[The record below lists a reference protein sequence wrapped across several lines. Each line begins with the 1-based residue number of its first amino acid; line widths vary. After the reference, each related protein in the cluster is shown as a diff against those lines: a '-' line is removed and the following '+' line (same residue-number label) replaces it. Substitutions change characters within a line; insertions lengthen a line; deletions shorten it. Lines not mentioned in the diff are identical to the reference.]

1 MDSAKEIHRL
11 AVTETAETNRP
22 RRLYV
27 HTMAT
32 RPSLEPFDTAESKL
46 VSYREAPNNLEA
58 EQALLG
64 ALLLNN
70 EAFNRV
76 ADFLKPEHFHLPVHG
91 RVYTAIGRLID
102 RGQIANPVTLKH
114 MFEGDEA
121 LSDAGGA
128 QYLARLA
135 GAAVTIINAQHY
147 GRTIHDL
154 ALRRSLIRIGE
165 DMVLNAYE
173 ASLDADANDQIES
186 VEQKLFNL
194 AEEGLAESGF
204 KTFTESAANA
214 ISHIEAAYKHEH
226 RLVGVTSGLIDLD
239 ELLGGLHASDL
250 LILAGR
256 PGMGK
261 TALATTIAYNAARA
275 YRSEKDEFGRNKRI
289 DGAVVG
295 FFSLDMSAEQ
305 LATRVLAQEA
315 RIPSIHLRR
324 GKITSDDF
332 HRVVRASQEIE
343 RLPLFI
349 DDTPQLTIP
358 GLRARARRLKRQH
371 DLSLIIVDYLQLMR
385 PTDSTRLNNRVQEIS
400 EVTQGLKALAKE
412 LNVPVIALSQLS
424 RAVES
429 RDDKRPQ
436 LADLRESGSIEQD
449 ADVVMFVY
457 REAYYLQRHEPDPAD
472 PAKHAEWR
480 EKMDRIHRRADLIV
494 AKQRHGP
501 TDSIE
506 LDFDAAFTAFGNRA
520 REGEA
525 LPPPEAPPF

>member
-1 MDSAKEIHRL
+1 
-11 AVTETAETNRP
+11 
-22 RRLYV
+22 
-27 HTMAT
+27 MAT
-32 RPSLEPFDTAESKL
+32 RPILETFEPPAPKL
-46 VSYREAPNNLEA
+46 APYREAPNNLEA

-76 ADFLKPEHFHLPVHG
+76 ADFLKAEHFYLPVHG
-91 RVYTAIGRLID
+91 RLYATIGKLID

-121 LSDAGGA
+121 LSEAGGA

-135 GAAVTIINAQHY
+135 GSAVTIINAQHY

-154 ALRRSLIRIGE
+154 ALRRALIGIGE
-165 DMVLNAYE
+165 EMVLNAYE
-173 ASLDADANDQIES
+173 ATLDADANNQIES
-186 VEQKLFNL
+186 VEQKLFHL

-204 KTFTESAANA
+204 KTFTESAASA
-214 ISHIEAAYKHEH
+214 ISHIEAAYKHDH
-226 RLVGVTSGLIDLD
+226 RLVGVTSGLADLD

-261 TALATTIAYNAARA
+261 TALATTIAFNAAKA
-275 YRSEKDEFGRNKRI
+275 YRGEKDEMGRMRRV

-295 FFSLDMSAEQ
+295 FFSLEMSAEQ

-324 GKITSDDF
+324 GKISGDDF

-385 PTDSTRLNNRVQEIS
+385 PTDSARMNNRVQEIS

-412 LNVPVIALSQLS
+412 LNIPVIALSQLS

-457 REAYYLQRHEPDPAD
+457 RESYYLQRQEPDPAD
-472 PAKHAEWR
+472 SAKHAEWR
-480 EKMDRIHRRADLIV
+480 ERMDRIHRRADLIV

-501 TDSIE
+501 TDSVE
-506 LDFDAAFTAFGNRA
+506 LDFDAAFTSFGNRV
-520 REGEA
+520 RDSNMH
-525 LPPPEAPPF
+525 PPPEAPPF

>member
-1 MDSAKEIHRL
+1 MAARPTPLMPVEP
-11 AVTETAETNRP
+11 AETTLTP
-22 RRLYV
+22 
-27 HTMAT
+27 
-32 RPSLEPFDTAESKL
+32 
-46 VSYREAPNNLEA
+46 YREPPSNVEA

-70 EAFNRV
+70 EVINRV
-76 ADFLKPEHFHLPVHG
+76 GDFLKPEHFYQPVHG
-91 RVYTAIGRLID
+91 RIFAAVSRLVD

-114 MFEGDEA
+114 VFEGDDD
-121 LSDAGGA
+121 LSEVGGA

-135 GAAVTIINAQHY
+135 GSAVTIINAQHY
-147 GRTIHDL
+147 ARTIHDL
-154 ALRRSLIRIGE
+154 ALRRSLIGIGE
-165 DMVLNAYE
+165 ELVIDSYE
-173 ASLDADANDQIES
+173 AKLESDANTLIETA
-186 VEQKLFNL
+186 EQKLFRL
-194 AEEGLAESGF
+194 AEDGMVGTGF
-204 KTFTESAANA
+204 QSFNQSAAQA
-214 ISHIEAAYKHEH
+214 IEQIEAAYKHDH
-226 RLVGVTSGLIDLD
+226 RLVGVTSGLIDVD

-275 YRSEKDEFGRNKRI
+275 YRAEKDELGRNKRV

-295 FFSLDMSAEQ
+295 FFSLEMSSEQ
-305 LATRVLAQEA
+305 LATRILAQAA

-324 GKITSDDF
+324 GKISTDDF
-332 HRVVRASQEIE
+332 HRVVQAAQEIE
-343 RLPLFI
+343 RLPLYI

-358 GLRARARRLKRQH
+358 ALRARARRLKRQH
-371 DLSLIIVDYLQLMR
+371 DLSLIVVDYLQLMR
-385 PTDSTRLNNRVQEIS
+385 PTDSTRLNNRVQEVS

-449 ADVVMFVY
+449 ADVVMFIY
-457 REAYYLQRHEPDPAD
+457 REAYYQQRREPDPTDA
-472 PAKHAEWR
+472 AKHAEWR
-480 EKMDRIHRRADLIV
+480 ERMDRIHRRADLIV

-501 TDSIE
+501 TDTIE
-506 LDFDAAFTAFGNRA
+506 LDFDSTLTLFGNRA
-520 REGEA
+520 RDGGSYA
-525 LPPPEAPPF
+525 SADEAPF

>member
-1 MDSAKEIHRL
+1 MTFSTIDAS
-11 AVTETAETNRP
+11 
-22 RRLYV
+22 
-27 HTMAT
+27 
-32 RPSLEPFDTAESKL
+32 EPERIA
-46 VSYREAPNNLEA
+46 YREPPHNLEA

-70 EAFNRV
+70 EVINRIG
-76 ADFLKPEHFHLPVHG
+76 DFLKAEHFYLPVHG
-91 RVYTAIGRLID
+91 RVYNAANRLIE

-114 MFEGDEA
+114 VFEGDEDLA
-121 LSDAGGA
+121 GAGGA

-147 GRTIHDL
+147 ARAIHDL

-165 DMVLNAYE
+165 ETVIEAYE
-173 ASLDADANDQIES
+173 SKLEAPANEQIEV
-186 VEQKLFNL
+186 VEQKLFRL
-194 AEEGLAESGF
+194 AEDGLATSGF
-204 KTFTESAANA
+204 RSFTDSAAAA
-214 ISHIEAAYKHEH
+214 IEQIEAAYRHDH

-250 LILAGR
+250 IIVAGR

-261 TALATTIAYNAARA
+261 SALATTIAYNAARA
-275 YRSEKDEFGRNKRI
+275 YRAEKDEHGRTRRV

-295 FFSLDMSAEQ
+295 FFSLEMSAEQ
-305 LATRVLAQEA
+305 LATRILAQEA

-324 GKITSDDF
+324 GKISTEDF
-332 HRVVRASQEIE
+332 HRVATAAREIE

-371 DLSLIIVDYLQLMR
+371 DLSLVIVDYLQLMR
-385 PTDSTRLNNRVQEIS
+385 PTESARLNNRVQEVS
-400 EVTQGLKALAKE
+400 EITQGLKALAKE
-412 LNVPVIALSQLS
+412 LNLPVIALSQLS
-424 RAVES
+424 RAVEA

-449 ADVVMFVY
+449 ADVVMFIY
-457 REAYYLQRHEPDPAD
+457 REAYYQQRREPDPSDA
-472 PAKHAEWR
+472 AKHAEWR
-480 EKMDRIHRRADLIV
+480 ERMDRIHRRADLIV

-506 LDFDAAFTAFGNRA
+506 LDFDYGLTLFGNRA
-520 REGEA
+520 REGDA
-525 LPPPEAPPF
+525 LAAPDAPF